1 MLTLGK
7 THMHYYKIE
16 LVRSELSGQHT
27 CRGLLPI
34 DSKHIVA
41 TDIIKCSSQ
50 GEDGCGFSIMRI
62 NTDADVDIQDPTY
75 KVNGGEV
82 QIDKIST
89 NNYLASI
96 TNRKCY
102 LCALINKCKCFLM
115 SAVNRDDK
123 VEWTIVGQDSSS
135 VRELVAVLRD
145 KGYTVN
151 LLAGGKFNEEM
162 SLTVK
167 EEKYLRIAFDQGYYD
182 VPRRTDLDTLC
193 ERIGCSKST
202 LNVSLR
208 NAERKIIGNYELGR
222 NN

>member
-1 MLTLGK
+1 
-7 THMHYYKIE
+7 MHYYKIE
-16 LVRSELSGQHT
+16 LVRDEMTQQHT
-27 CRGLLPI
+27 CRDLIPI
-34 DSKHIVA
+34 DRDRIVS
-41 TDIIKCSSQ
+41 TDVIKCSSQ
-50 GEDGCGFSIMRI
+50 GDDGCGFSIMRI
-62 NTDADVDIQDPTY
+62 NTSSDVEINESVY
-75 KVNGGEV
+75 RLNGGDV
-82 QIDKIST
+82 QIDKISS

-96 TNRKCY
+96 TNHKCY
-102 LCALINKCKCFLM
+102 LCKLISRCKCFLM
-115 SAVNRDDK
+115 SAVNRGDK

-135 VRELVAVLRD
+135 VRDLVSTLRE

-162 SLTVK
+162 TLTAK

-208 NAERKIIGNYELGR
+208 NAERKIIGNYEVGR
-222 NN
+222 SN

>member
-1 MLTLGK
+1 
-7 THMHYYKIE
+7 MHYYKIE
-16 LVRSELSGQHT
+16 LNRSELSGQHT

-34 DSKHIVA
+34 EPEHIVA

-62 NTDADVDIQDPTY
+62 NTDTDVQIQDPTY
-75 KVNGGEV
+75 QVVGGEV

-135 VRELVAVLRD
+135 VRELVATLRE

-162 SLTVK
+162 SLTAK

-208 NAERKIIGNYELGR
+208 NAERKIICNYELGR
-222 NN
+222 SN